1 MSPAASPTINW
12 WVTPVAVLASSAL
25 AVAAILI
32 FKPQV
37 GAFQQRPTAATAAVA
52 SWDVACGGDR
62 ASDFRCFQKHYQ
74 AVIATTDVADAFT
87 DIKEAYE
94 KSPFVKGHCH
104 QLVHVIGRAA
114 ADKLG
119 DVARAYDQGDDF
131 CWSGYYHGVME
142 AVLAEIGYKNV
153 KSRINTVCKSMGDKE
168 RYSFF
173 HYNCVH
179 GLGHGVML
187 VHQNEL
193 FDALGTCDNVGDRWE
208 RESCYS
214 GVFMENIMAEFNP
227 DHATKYLKKD
237 DLMYPCNAVKG
248 QYKQQCYLM
257 QTSHALQSNGYD
269 FPAVFTLCDGVEAPF
284 KATCFE
290 SLGRDASGQTIS
302 DPVRTRDICM
312 LGGNFDAR
320 NNCVTGAVKDF
331 IGYSRS
337 LERGRKLCALLESS
351 LRDPCL
357 ATAEAFHQRMK

>member
-1 MSPAASPTINW
+1 
-12 WVTPVAVLASSAL
+12 VV
-25 AVAAILI
+25 
-32 FKPQV
+32 
-37 GAFQQRPTAATAAVA
+37 
-52 SWDVACGGDR
+52 SWHVACGDDR
-62 ASDFRCFQKHYQ
+62 ASDFICFQKHYQ
-74 AVIATTDVADAFT
+74 AIIATANVADAFT
-87 DIKEAYE
+87 DLKAAYE
-94 KSPFVKGHCH
+94 KSSFVKGHCH

-114 ADKLG
+114 AEKFG

-142 AVLAEIGYKNV
+142 AILAKIGYLNIR
-153 KSRINTVCKSMGDKE
+153 SQISTICKSMGEKE

-187 VHQNEL
+187 VHRNEL
-193 FDALGTCDNVGDRWE
+193 FDALGTCDNLGDRWE

-214 GVFMENIMAEFNP
+214 GVFMENIMAGSNP

-237 DLMYPCNAVKG
+237 DLMYPCNAVKE

-269 FPAVFTLCDGVEAPF
+269 FLAVFMLCDTVEGAF
-284 KATCFE
+284 RATCFE
-290 SLGRDASGQTIS
+290 SLGRDASGHTVS

-312 LGGNFDAR
+312 LGSNFDAR
-320 NNCVTGAVKDF
+320 NRCFAGAVKDF
-331 IGYSRS
+331 IGYTRS
-337 LERGRKLCALLESS
+337 LERGQKLCNLLEPR

-357 ATAEAFHQRMK
+357 ATAEDFNQRMK